1 MLDIKRIKEDP
12 DKVKAGF
19 RAKEVE
25 CDAEVDRILELD
37 KERREIIYN
46 VEQMKAEQNK
56 VSKAIPQ
63 MKKNGEDT
71 APIFARM
78 GELKSEIAASD
89 EKLRAVEAEYRT
101 LMLSLPNL
109 PDEDLIPG
117 GKENNEPLRYFGEPH
132 KFDFEPK
139 HHVDL
144 CTDLGLIDY
153 PRGVKLAGSGFW
165 MYSGLGSRLEWA
177 LLNYFIDTHLADGYE
192 FVSQVGVDEV
202 VQQSPPG

>member
-12 DKVKAGF
+12 DKVKAGS

-78 GELKSEIAASD
+78 GELKSEIAA
-89 EKLRAVEAEYRT
+89 RRT
-101 LMLSLPNL
+101 TSPCATSASPTSSTSSPSTTWTCAL
-109 PDEDLIPG
+109 
-117 GKENNEPLRYFGEPH
+117 
-132 KFDFEPK
+132 
-139 HHVDL
+139 
-144 CTDLGLIDY
+144 T
-153 PRGVKLAGSGFW
+153 
-165 MYSGLGSRLEWA
+165 WA
-177 LLNYFIDTHLADGYE
+177 
-192 FVSQVGVDEV
+192 
-202 VQQSPPG
+202 